1 MIKNLIFDV
10 GDVLIEYRWRDMM
23 MDQGFTREDTER
35 IGGEIFEH
43 PLWRELDL
51 GNLSQEEVIEGFQ
64 REFPADGDEIAWF
77 LRHGELMNVP
87 RPKVWEKVHQLKE
100 KGYKIYLLSNY
111 SEELFR
117 KHTREASFM
126 DDIDGKVVS
135 YEIHEGKPDEAIYR
149 HLLDTYGLV
158 ASESM
163 FFDDRAENVETAR
176 RLGIQA
182 HVIQSQ
188 EQLLSLLEE
197 REKEYGR

>member
-1 MIKNLIFDV
+1 MDALIDLLKSLSLQ
-10 GDVLIEYRWRDMM
+10 LIELAKRLKRKL
-23 MDQGFTREDTER
+23 FT
-35 IGGEIFEH
+35 
-43 PLWRELDL
+43 
-51 GNLSQEEVIEGFQ
+51 
-64 REFPADGDEIAWF
+64 
-77 LRHGELMNVP
+77 M
-87 RPKVWEKVHQLKE
+87 K

-149 HLLDTYGLV
+149 YLLDTYGLV

-163 FFDDRAENVETAR
+163 FFDDRTENVETAR